1 MTYYLP
7 YLPNRTYS
15 ALEGQPSHQSATES
29 QQLHSTDKSTLI
41 TGTAPNGSGSTPPEC
56 NKVFIYHTKT
66 CYFH

>member
-41 TGTAPNGSGSTPPEC
+41 IAPNSSGSTPPEC
-56 NKVFIYHTKT
+56 NKDISSALPHIDISGT
-66 CYFH
+66 